1 MYSGEELAKLI
12 QFNTL
17 SKAIKSIDRMNEALR
32 KSSVISLKTPET
44 TLKAIES
51 IQKSIDS
58 FKCENMFPNLMTLS
72 KSLDHL
78 KSSYSSVSSSPNQEE
93 TVSDEACDLANGIVD
108 RIETHPVFNNCTF
121 NINVPERSNNWTRSE
136 IFTLIGVILTLV
148 FGVINVYQNI
158 DKENSSKPK
167 DSTSQVDTSISD
179 LDSILAN
186 TSKLIQSTTDNIDTI
201 PDASRY
207 F

>member
-1 MYSGEELAKLI
+1 MYSEEELAKLI

-32 KSSVISLKTPET
+32 KSSVNLR
-44 TLKAIES
+44 
-51 IQKSIDS
+51 

>member
-1 MYSGEELAKLI
+1 MYSEEDLAKLI

-17 SKAIKSIDRMNEALR
+17 SGAIESIDCMNEALR

-51 IQKSIDS
+51 IQKSIES
-58 FKCENMFPNLMTLS
+58 FKFENTFPNLMSLS

-93 TVSDEACDLANGIVD
+93 TVSNETCDVANEIVN

-121 NINVPERSNNWTRSE
+121 NINVPEKSNNWTRSE
-136 IFTLIGVILTLV
+136 ILSLIQLIIAIIALVTGCLHGPSEESNVTDDFTQEVNQLI
-148 FGVINVYQNI
+148 
-158 DKENSSKPK
+158 
-167 DSTSQVDTSISD
+167 VDTNK
-179 LDSILAN
+179 LAN
-186 TSKLIQSTTDNIDTI
+186 LSVDSVDFIHLDET
-201 PDASRY
+201 A
-207 F
+207 

>member
-1 MYSGEELAKLI
+1 MYSEEEFAKLI
-12 QFNTL
+12 QSNTL
-17 SKAIKSIDRMNEALR
+17 SKAIESIDRMNETLR
-32 KSSVISLKTPET
+32 KDSVISLNTPEA

-58 FKCENMFPNLMTLS
+58 FKCETMFPNLMSLS

-93 TVSDEACDLANGIVD
+93 TVSDEACDAANEIVD

-136 IFTLIGVILTLV
+136 ILSLIQLILTILTLV
-148 FGVINVYQNI
+148 TGCIHSPSEESNVTDNFMQEVNQLI
-158 DKENSSKPK
+158 
-167 DSTSQVDTSISD
+167 VDANK
-179 LDSILAN
+179 LAN
-186 TSKLIQSTTDNIDTI
+186 LSVDSVDFIHLDET
-201 PDASRY
+201 A
-207 F
+207 